1 MNYALPN
8 LQSNRTDSWNTS

>member
-8 LQSNRTDSWNTS
+8 LPSKRTDSWNTS